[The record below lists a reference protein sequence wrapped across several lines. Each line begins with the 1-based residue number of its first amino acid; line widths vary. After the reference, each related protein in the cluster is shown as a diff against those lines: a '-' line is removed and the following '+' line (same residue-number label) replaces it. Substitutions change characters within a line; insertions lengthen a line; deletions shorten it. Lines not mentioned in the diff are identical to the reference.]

1 MSKTETIRARVE
13 PEIKH
18 RAEAVLKNLGLS
30 ATEAITL
37 FYHQIALQNG
47 LPFQIKIPNALTQE
61 ALEDVLSGINMTEY
75 ASLEAL
81 KKKFS

>member
-61 ALEDVLSGINMTEY
+61 ALDDALSGINMTEHE
-75 ASLEAL
+75 SLEAL

>member
-13 PEIKH
+13 PEIKYK
-18 RAEAVLKNLGLS
+18 AEAVLKSLGLS

-61 ALEDVLSGINMTEY
+61 VLEDALSGVNMTEY
-75 ASLEAL
+75 ESLEAL

>member
-18 RAEAVLKNLGLS
+18 KAEAVLKNLGLS

-61 ALEDVLSGINMTEY
+61 ALDDVLNGINMTEY
-75 ASLEAL
+75 KSLEDL

>member
-13 PEIKH
+13 PEVKH
-18 RAEAVLKNLGLS
+18 RAEVVLKSLGLS

-47 LPFQIKIPNALTQE
+47 LPFQIRIPNSLTQE
-61 ALEDVLSGINMTEY
+61 TLDEALSGIHMSEY
-75 ASLEAL
+75 ESLETL
-81 KKKFS
+81 KKKYP